1 MKKINALAFVLIPL
15 LICATIFIT
24 PDKSISQNENRN
36 LKTKKD
42 ISFSTFQD
50 DFEAYLSD
58 QFIARDSIAS
68 ARSVFAYAIGKRD
81 INGTYICKD
90 RLIQKIT
97 NADIDETACV
107 RYAEKIDILSNN
119 LPTYVMYVPSAGVM
133 LKSQLPRF
141 ADMYDYNR
149 LFNELSSKMPNVKI
163 IRLNHIDYYLT
174 DHHWNSNG
182 SYSAYLQWC
191 KAHGI
196 ASKSFKFYTAS
207 TDFKGTLYS
216 KALLNN
222 IDSDTIKAPIIDDDI
237 EVMADGQSIA
247 LYDFSAL
254 NTKDKYN
261 FFQGGNHGV
270 LTICNKNVNNGKR
283 LLILKDSF
291 ANSFVPYIVGDYEK
305 IVMLDERYTFVSPN
319 DIIENENITE
329 LAIIKE
335 IIS

>member
-15 LICATIFIT
+15 LICATIFIS
-24 PDKSISQNENRN
+24 PDKTISQNENRN
-36 LKTKKD
+36 LKTRKN
-42 ISFSTFQD
+42 ISFSTLQD
-50 DFEAYLSD
+50 DFESYLSD
-58 QFIARDSIAS
+58 QFIARDRIAS

-90 RLIQKIT
+90 RFIQKIT
-97 NADIDETACV
+97 NADIDESACV
-107 RYAEKIDILSNN
+107 RYAEKIDTLSKK

-133 LKSQLPRF
+133 LKEQLPRF
-141 ADMYDYNR
+141 ADMYDYNK
-149 LFNELSSKMPNVKI
+149 LFNELSAKMPNVKI
-163 IRLNHIDYYLT
+163 IRLNDIDYYLT

-191 KAHGI
+191 KIHNI
-196 ASKSFKFYTAS
+196 APKSFKFDTVS

-237 EVMADGQSIA
+237 EVVADGQNIE
-247 LYDFSAL
+247 LYDYSAL
-254 NTKDKYN
+254 NKKDKYN
-261 FFQGGNHGV
+261 FFQGGNHGI

-305 IVMLDERYTFVSPN
+305 IVMLDDRYTFASPN

-329 LAIIKE
+329 LAVIKE